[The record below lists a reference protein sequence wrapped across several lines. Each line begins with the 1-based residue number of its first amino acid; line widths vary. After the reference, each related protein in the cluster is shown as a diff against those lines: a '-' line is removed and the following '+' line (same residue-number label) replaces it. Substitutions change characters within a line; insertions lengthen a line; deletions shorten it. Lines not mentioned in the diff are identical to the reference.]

1 MSVMVA
7 GANDL
12 SSSLAYTG
20 ICRSWQVSHSVQP
33 QCGCSLRL
41 WACEEQLFLSLV
53 VLTGKQQLLGAAI
66 MCQWWKSCLGFRG
79 QKVAINFA
87 DWPTNRGH
95 QHRNSGLTVKFYACT
110 SQMPTGFLL
119 HKLPNV
125 SPLVGCCRVFKIP
138 PCGGLLCIAG
148 LTVYDIGHEWH

>member
-66 MCQWWKSCLGFRG
+66 MCGGRAVWASEAKRWPLTLQTGRRIVGTSIGT
-79 QKVAINFA
+79 VA
-87 DWPTNRGH
+87 
-95 QHRNSGLTVKFYACT
+95 
-110 SQMPTGFLL
+110 
-119 HKLPNV
+119 
-125 SPLVGCCRVFKIP
+125 
-138 PCGGLLCIAG
+138 
-148 LTVYDIGHEWH
+148 